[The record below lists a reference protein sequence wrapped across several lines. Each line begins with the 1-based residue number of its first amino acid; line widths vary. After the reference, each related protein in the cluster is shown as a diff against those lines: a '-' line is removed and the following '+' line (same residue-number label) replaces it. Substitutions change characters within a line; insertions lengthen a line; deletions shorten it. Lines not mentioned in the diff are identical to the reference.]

1 MGSGG
6 GVARVEQSLED
17 FDVGGRLAHDRNAS
31 EEGGTV
37 ERNWDQMRRAWR
49 ATRSAAGLAAVA
61 AVAVMLGGAAAAA
74 TGGGTEAP
82 KGLSVGRAVGQ
93 LIVSGFSG
101 TVAPARLLARIRD
114 GRIGGVIL
122 FAGNASGGAGQTKRL
137 VGSLQRAAAAG
148 HQPGLLVMTDQ
159 EGGGVRRLPGP
170 PNLAA
175 SEMTTKSLAGREGL
189 ATGRFLAALGVNV
202 DLAPVADV
210 RRNTNGFLAVEH
222 RTFGST
228 AGEVAVRACA
238 FARGL
243 RSAGV
248 ASTFKHFPGLGMA
261 VESTDTAPVTIHAAA
276 SAIRADGAAYRDC
289 ADSADKRS
297 LVMVSS
303 AIYPQ
308 LTGDRLPAVLSPEI
322 YDKELP
328 VENGVTGPTIS
339 DDLGTGALAGFP
351 AVAATALAAGLD
363 LLLYA
368 SDGGDVGRAYA
379 GLVRDVRT
387 GAVSPT
393 RVGAAA
399 AAVLA
404 LKHGLGL
411 ANTGLH

>member
-1 MGSGG
+1 M
-6 GVARVEQSLED
+6 
-17 FDVGGRLAHDRNAS
+17 
-31 EEGGTV
+31 
-37 ERNWDQMRRAWR
+37 ERNRDRMLRPWR
-49 ATRSAAGLAAVA
+49 ATRDPAAVA
-61 AVAVMLGGAAAAA
+61 AGVAAATATGVATVAVLGIVLGVVLGGPAVAA
-74 TGGGTEAP
+74 TGGGTQAP
-82 KGLSVGRAVGQ
+82 NGLSVGRAVGQ
-93 LIVSGFSG
+93 LIVGGFSG
-101 TVAPARLLARIRD
+101 RSAPARLLARIRD

-122 FAGNASGGAGQTKRL
+122 FAGNTSGGAGQTKRL
-137 VGSLQRAAAAG
+137 VGSLQRAAAAA

-159 EGGGVRRLPGP
+159 EGGGVRRLAGP

-175 SEMTTKSLAGREGL
+175 AEMTSQSLAGREGL

-210 RRNTNGFLAVEH
+210 RRNKNGFLALEH

-261 VESTDTAPVTIHAAA
+261 VTSTDTGPVTIDAPA
-276 SAIRADGAAYRDC
+276 SAIRSDDAAYRAC
-289 ADSADKRS
+289 ADSAEQRS

-303 AIYPQ
+303 AIYPR
-308 LTGDRLPAVLSPEI
+308 LTGDHLPAVLSPEI
-322 YDKELP
+322 YGNELA
-328 VENGVTGPTIS
+328 VENRVTAPTIS

-351 AVAATALAAGLD
+351 GLASTALAAGLD

-379 GLVRDVRT
+379 GLVRDVGS
-387 GAVSPT
+387 GALSPA
-393 RVGAAA
+393 RVDAAA
-399 AAVLA
+399 AGVLA